1 MKNKLNYFET
11 SKFKICL
18 QREGHISR
26 IAKNVLSK
34 GLQARIPAYNRRF
47 RTFSNSTKNGE
58 IGIIYI
64 KDKMVCDIVKS
75 GFVDLGVVG
84 SDRIHE
90 GNFENRIV
98 KIKTLSK
105 ISWPLVIAIP
115 LDSSIKSM
123 SDIKTIATQ
132 FPKSVNSY
140 LDSVDLREKIRII
153 KIQGSAEAMPYGKWL
168 GKRIDAIAD
177 ISITGK
183 SLRNNSL
190 IRLGKPI
197 AVFHPVIIANKK
209 SIKLK
214 NKMAYYRQFIKK

>member
-1 MKNKLNYFET
+1 MKKKSDHFKT

-26 IAKNVLSK
+26 IAKDVLSK
-34 GLQARIPAYNRRF
+34 GLQTGIPAYNQRSRKF
-47 RTFSNSTKNGE
+47 LNSTKNGE

-64 KDKMVCDIVKS
+64 KDKMVCDVVKS
-75 GFVDLGVVG
+75 GFADLGVVG

-90 GNFENRIV
+90 GSFENRIV

-115 LDSSIKSM
+115 LGSSIKSM

-132 FPKSVNSY
+132 FPKSVNDY
-140 LDSVDLREKIRII
+140 LNSVGIREKIKVI

-168 GKRIDAIAD
+168 GETIDAIAD

-190 IRLGKPI
+190 TRLGKPI
-197 AVFHPVIIANKK
+197 AVFHPVIVANKK

-214 NKMAYYRQFIKK
+214 DKMAYYRHFIKK